1 MMSSHNESAGIP
13 SNRKAASSEINSDS
27 VDELLVDLCFLQN
40 QLIGTYVFGPISTR
54 MHPDVLL
61 LSASHYAN
69 DASANS
75 ANWQSFG
82 SSPTQHSICI
92 STENAYNK

>member
-1 MMSSHNESAGIP
+1 MMSSHNDSAGIP
-13 SNRKAASSEINSDS
+13 SMRRAASREIYSDS
-27 VDELLVDLCFLQN
+27 VDELLVEPCFLQN
-40 QLIGTYVFGPISTR
+40 QLMGTYVFGPISTR

-61 LSASHYAN
+61 LSANHDAN
-69 DASANS
+69 EASANS

-92 STENAYNK
+92 STEKCM